1 MGGHGLGHR
10 AGVLDRTDEGPDDHQ
25 GQHKATEQ
33 PPAPRS
39 ACRLVSRSV
48 GNLVQEFDPAH
59 GPGSPHRANAQ
70 TLDQPRSEYLHVAS
84 VTGPAA
90 NPMAL
95 KSRTTTE
102 PYGVG
107 PVKSTPR
114 SWRRGAG
121 VTSHNDE
128 TRAEESGGPTVRIGL
143 LGGFE
148 VSEGDRMVAHSAWRL
163 RKAKTLIKLLALEPT
178 H

>member
-90 NPMAL
+90 NHMAL

-121 VTSHNDE
+121 VTSHNEE
-128 TRAEESGGPTVRIGL
+128 TSSRRERGPNRANRA
-143 LGGFE
+143 LGRFRGIRGR
-148 VSEGDRMVAHSAWRL
+148 SDGRSQRVAA
-163 RKAKTLIKLLALEPT
+163 AQGEDIDQAAGA
-178 H
+178 